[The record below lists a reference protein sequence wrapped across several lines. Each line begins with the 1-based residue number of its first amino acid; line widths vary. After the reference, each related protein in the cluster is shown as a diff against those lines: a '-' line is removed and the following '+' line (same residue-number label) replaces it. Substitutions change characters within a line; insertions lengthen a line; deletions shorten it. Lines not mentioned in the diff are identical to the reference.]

1 MRQKTKT
8 FTIMEKEK
16 FDEMVKAFFKAVKE
30 KTILI
35 IIDSASKNDKAVF
48 SLVSF
53 KQKNSGS
60 YGYTDYANML
70 KELGFKNYRGEDSL
84 FVTYC
89 AGRFRLYILDNIGHE
104 LRGKGIR
111 LPKGWYD
118 WIQTQ
123 NCI

>member
-1 MRQKTKT
+1 
-8 FTIMEKEK
+8 MEKEK
-16 FDEMVKAFFKAVKE
+16 FNEMVKAFFKAMKE

-35 IIDSASKNDKAVF
+35 IIDSASKNEKAVF
-48 SLVSF
+48 SIVSF
-53 KQKNSGS
+53 KQKNSGH
-60 YGYTDYANML
+60 YGYTDYSAML

-89 AGRFRLYILDNIGHE
+89 AGRFRLYILDNIGNE
-104 LRGKGIR
+104 LRGKGVR

-118 WIQTQ
+118 WIQEQ